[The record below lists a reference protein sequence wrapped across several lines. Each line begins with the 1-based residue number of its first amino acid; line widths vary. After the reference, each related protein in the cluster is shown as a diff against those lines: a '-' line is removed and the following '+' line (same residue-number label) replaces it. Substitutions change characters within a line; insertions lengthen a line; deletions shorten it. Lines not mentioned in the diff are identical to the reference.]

1 MEEIIKGCKKGDP
14 TAQKKLYDSY
24 RSRFMGISLR
34 YTSSRDQAQDVLQES
49 FIKIFTKMSSFDSKG
64 SFEGWMTR
72 IVINTA
78 ISMNRKWDY
87 RKTAEDIMEYDSIEE
102 TPDVVDH
109 ISHKEL
115 LEMVSQ
121 LPTGYRTVFNLYAID
136 GFTHPEI
143 SKMTGIAEGTSKSQL
158 SRAKAILVAK
168 IQKIKNN
175 EKKILNESTGSR

>member
-1 MEEIIKGCKKGDP
+1 MEDIIKGCKKGDP
-14 TAQKKLYDSY
+14 LAQRKLYDSY
-24 RSRFMGISLR
+24 KSRFMGMALR
-34 YTSSRDQAQDVLQES
+34 YTSSREQAQDVLQES
-49 FIKIFTKMSSFDSKG
+49 FIKIFTKMGSFDSKG
-64 SFEGWMTR
+64 TFEGWMTR

-78 ISMNRKWDY
+78 ISLNRKWDY
-87 RKTAEDIMEYDSIEE
+87 RKVGDDIMEYDSIEE
-102 TPDVVDH
+102 APGVIDQ

-115 LEMVSQ
+115 LDMVSL

-158 SRAKAILVAK
+158 SRAKAILAAK

-175 EKKILNESTGSR
+175 EKKILNENAGS